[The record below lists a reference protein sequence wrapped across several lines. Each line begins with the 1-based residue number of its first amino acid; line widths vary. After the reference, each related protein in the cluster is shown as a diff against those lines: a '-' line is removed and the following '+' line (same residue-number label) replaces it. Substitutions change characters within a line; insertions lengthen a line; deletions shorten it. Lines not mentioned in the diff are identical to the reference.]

1 MDDLTRIEQSLS
13 DARDELTAYWE
24 QPDGQACLLALRVAT
39 DALADYQ
46 SLDAGK
52 ARARDPSAWLRIES
66 LASEI
71 TRLRAPLE
79 DAM

>member
-39 DALADYQ
+39 DALADYRAVAVGMGRERPP
-46 SLDAGK
+46 DAWG
-52 ARARDPSAWLRIES
+52 RIES
-66 LASEI
+66 LADEV

-79 DAM
+79 AMN

>member
-39 DALADYQ
+39 DALADYRA
-46 SLDAGK
+46 LDAGAMQ
-52 ARARDPSAWLRIES
+52 ARNPDAFRRIES
-66 LASEI
+66 LADEVAH
-71 TRLRAPLE
+71 LRAPL
-79 DAM
+79 DATM